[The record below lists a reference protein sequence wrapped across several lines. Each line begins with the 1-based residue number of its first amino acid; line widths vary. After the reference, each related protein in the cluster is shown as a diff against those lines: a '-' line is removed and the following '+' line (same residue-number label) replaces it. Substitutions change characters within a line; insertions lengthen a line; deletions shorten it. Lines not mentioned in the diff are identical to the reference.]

1 MRWHGQAINHDDG
14 ALPGLELPGLRTAGL
29 LRTVRSPEFAGVTF
43 HEVLA
48 KSALSKVPAASQM
61 PFRWTI
67 NPYRGCSH
75 ACTYCVDPS
84 TLVLMADGRQKPIR
98 DVMVGDRIVGTEFD
112 GTYRRYVE
120 TAVQARWGTVKHAY
134 RVTLEDGTEIVASGD
149 HRFLTERGWKY
160 VAPLPKG
167 DGQRPYLTTNNR
179 LQGFGLGMVADA
191 YATPPESPDY
201 RRGYLTGMIRGDG
214 MLFDGTYA
222 RKTGGRTR
230 VTMFRLALADDEALT
245 RSQDYL
251 AASGVATDR
260 RPFAPATEKRRAM
273 HGIFTSKRS
282 TFAAIH
288 EIIEWPATPS
298 REWSTGFLA
307 GIFDAEGSCD
317 GQILRISNSDDRML
331 TMTMSAMDV
340 LGIPH
345 VREPANKI
353 GVAKIRVVGGLS
365 SRRRFFAL
373 TNPAITRKLKIVGAA
388 VKTSVSLR
396 IVSIE
401 SLGGD
406 SEMVDITTGTGD
418 FIANGVISHNC
429 FARPTHE
436 YLDLD
441 AGHDFDSQ
449 VVVKVNADQVL
460 RAELAKP
467 SWTHEAVALGTN
479 TDPYQRAEGRYQL
492 MPGIISALADSGTP
506 FSILTK
512 GTLLRRDLPLL
523 TQAAEKVDVGLGV
536 SLAFADSPAGRELQ
550 QAVEPGT
557 PAPRA
562 RLDLI
567 RAIRAAGLP
576 CGVMVAPVLPWL
588 TDSLAHLERL
598 LDTLVDAGATG
609 VTVLPLH
616 LRPGAREWYLGWL
629 EREHPH
635 LVEGYGRVYARG
647 AYAHKGYRDW
657 LWERVRPLLDE
668 RGLGSTAMHR
678 ARAAGADEGDQHVEG
693 DYPRGAFSGVR
704 ADETG
709 AASVGGDV
717 GSETLF

>member
-1 MRWHGQAINHDDG
+1 MRWQGQAISNDDDG
-14 ALPGLELPGLRTAGL
+14 ALPGLELPALRGAGL

-61 PFRWTI
+61 PFRWTV

-84 TLVLMADGRQKPIR
+84 TLVLMSDGRQKPIR
-98 DVMVGDRIVGTEFD
+98 DVMVGDRIVGTERD
-112 GTYRRYVE
+112 GAYRRYVE
-120 TAVQARWGTVKHAY
+120 TEVLARRNTSKVAH
-134 RVTLEDGTEIVASGD
+134 RVTLEDGTEIVASAD

-160 VAPLPKG
+160 VAPPSRG
-167 DGQRPYLTTNNR
+167 TGQRPYLTTNNR
-179 LQGFGLGMVADA
+179 LQGFGLGMVAAA
-191 YATPPESPDY
+191 YASPPESPDY
-201 RRGYLTGMIRGDG
+201 RQGYLTGMIRGDG
-214 MLFDGTYA
+214 MLFEKTYPS
-222 RKTGGRTR
+222 GRI
-230 VTMFRLALADDEALT
+230 TMFRLALVDGEALT

-251 AASGVATDR
+251 ASAGVATNR
-260 RPFAPATEKRRAM
+260 RPFAAATEKRQAID
-273 HGIFTSKRS
+273 GIFTSKRS
-282 TFAAIH
+282 TVAAIRGM
-288 EIIEWPATPS
+288 IEWPDLPS
-298 REWSTGFLA
+298 RDWHAGFLA

-317 GQILRISNSDDRML
+317 GQILRISNSDERML
-331 TMTMSAMDV
+331 GMTTEAMDV
-340 LGIPH
+340 LRIPY

-353 GVAKIRVVGGLS
+353 GVANIRVFGGLS

-373 TNPAITRKLKIVGAA
+373 TNPAITRKLWIIGAA
-388 VKTSVSLR
+388 VKTSVPLG
-396 IVSIE
+396 IVSVE
-401 SLGGD
+401 NLGAET
-406 SEMVDITTGTGD
+406 EMVDITTGTGD

-460 RAELAKP
+460 RAELAKR
-467 SWTHEAVALGTN
+467 SWSHEAVALGTN
-479 TDPYQRAEGRYQL
+479 TDPYQRAEGRYRL

-512 GTLLRRDLPLL
+512 GTLLRRDLPLI
-523 TQAAEKVDVGLGV
+523 TEAARKVDVGLGV
-536 SLAFADSPAGRELQ
+536 SLAFADTPSGRELQ

-557 PAPRA
+557 PTPKA
-562 RLDLI
+562 RLELI

-598 LDTLVDAGATG
+598 LDNLVEAGATG

-616 LRPGAREWYLGWL
+616 LRPGAREWYLDWL
-629 EREHPH
+629 ARDHPH

-647 AYAHKGYRDW
+647 AYAHRGYRDW
-657 LWERVRPLLDE
+657 LWERVRPLIQE
-668 RGLGSTAMHR
+668 RGLGGAAMHR
-678 ARAAGADEGDQHVEG
+678 VDAAGGEQHAEG
-693 DYPRGAFSGVR
+693 DYPRGAFTGVR
-704 ADETG
+704 SDGAG
-709 AASVGGDV
+709 AASIGADV
-717 GSETLF
+717 GNETLF

>member
-1 MRWHGQAINHDDG
+1 MRWHSQAISNDDG
-14 ALPGLELPGLRTAGL
+14 ALPGLELPALRTTGL

-48 KSALSKVPAASQM
+48 KSALSKVPAVSQM
-61 PFRWTI
+61 PFRWTV

-84 TLVLMADGRQKPIR
+84 TLVLMSDGRQKPIR
-98 DVMVGDRIVGTEFD
+98 DIVVGDRIVGTEFD
-112 GTYRRYVE
+112 GKYRRFVE
-120 TAVQARWGTVKHAY
+120 TAVQARWGTTKHGY
-134 RVTLEDGTEIVASGD
+134 RVTLEDGTEIIASSD
-149 HRFLTERGWKY
+149 HRFLTEQGWAY
-160 VAPLPKG
+160 VAPPATGK
-167 DGQRPYLTTNNR
+167 GQRPYLTPDDR
-179 LQGFGLGMVADA
+179 LQGV
-191 YATPPESPDY
+191 
-201 RRGYLTGMIRGDG
+201 GMIR
-214 MLFDGTYA
+214 
-222 RKTGGRTR
+222 
-230 VTMFRLALADDEALT
+230 DEEPLT
-245 RSQDYL
+245 
-251 AASGVATDR
+251 
-260 RPFAPATEKRRAM
+260 
-273 HGIFTSKRS
+273 
-282 TFAAIH
+282 
-288 EIIEWPATPS
+288 
-298 REWSTGFLA
+298 
-307 GIFDAEGSCD
+307 
-317 GQILRISNSDDRML
+317 
-331 TMTMSAMDV
+331 
-340 LGIPH
+340 
-345 VREPANKI
+345 
-353 GVAKIRVVGGLS
+353 
-365 SRRRFFAL
+365 
-373 TNPAITRKLKIVGAA
+373 IVGTA
-388 VKTSVSLR
+388 VNPSASSR
-396 IVSIE
+396 IVSVE

-449 VVVKVNADQVL
+449 VVVKVNVDQVL

-492 MPGIISALADSGTP
+492 MPGVISALADSGTP

-523 TQAAEKVDVGLGV
+523 TRAAERVDVGLGV
-536 SLAFADSPAGRELQ
+536 SLAFADSTAGKELQ

-557 PAPRA
+557 PTPRA

-567 RAIRAAGLP
+567 RAIRAEGLP

-598 LDTLVDAGATG
+598 LDDLVEAGATG

-629 EREHPH
+629 ERSHPH
-635 LVEGYGRVYARG
+635 LVAGYGRVYARG

-668 RGLGSTAMHR
+668 RGLGGAAMHR
-678 ARAAGADEGDQHVEG
+678 TGGGASDVDQHAEG
-693 DYPRGAFSGVR
+693 DYPRGALGGVR
-704 ADETG
+704 ADGTG
-709 AASVGGDV
+709 AASLVADV
-717 GSETLF
+717 SGETLF

>member
-1 MRWHGQAINHDDG
+1 MRWNGQAINHDDG

-48 KSALSKVPAASQM
+48 KSALSKVPAVSQM

-75 ACTYCVDPS
+75 ACFY
-84 TLVLMADGRQKPIR
+84 
-98 DVMVGDRIVGTEFD
+98 
-112 GTYRRYVE
+112 
-120 TAVQARWGTVKHAY
+120 
-134 RVTLEDGTEIVASGD
+134 
-149 HRFLTERGWKY
+149 
-160 VAPLPKG
+160 
-167 DGQRPYLTTNNR
+167 
-179 LQGFGLGMVADA
+179 
-191 YATPPESPDY
+191 
-201 RRGYLTGMIRGDG
+201 
-214 MLFDGTYA
+214 
-222 RKTGGRTR
+222 
-230 VTMFRLALADDEALT
+230 
-245 RSQDYL
+245 
-251 AASGVATDR
+251 
-260 RPFAPATEKRRAM
+260 
-273 HGIFTSKRS
+273 
-282 TFAAIH
+282 
-288 EIIEWPATPS
+288 
-298 REWSTGFLA
+298 
-307 GIFDAEGSCD
+307 
-317 GQILRISNSDDRML
+317 
-331 TMTMSAMDV
+331 
-340 LGIPH
+340 
-345 VREPANKI
+345 
-353 GVAKIRVVGGLS
+353 
-365 SRRRFFAL
+365 
-373 TNPAITRKLKIVGAA
+373 
-388 VKTSVSLR
+388 
-396 IVSIE
+396 
-401 SLGGD
+401 
-406 SEMVDITTGTGD
+406 
-418 FIANGVISHNC
+418 C
-429 FARPTHE
+429 FARNTHE

-523 TQAAEKVDVGLGV
+523 ERAAEKVDVGLGV
-536 SLAFADSPAGRELQ
+536 SLAFADSPAGKELQ
-550 QAVEPGT
+550 HAVEPGT
-557 PAPRA
+557 PTPRA

-598 LDTLVDAGATG
+598 LDDLADAGATG

-629 EREHPH
+629 ERNHPH

-657 LWERVRPLLDE
+657 LWQRVRPLIEE
-668 RGLGSTAMHR
+668 RGLGRTALHR
-678 ARAAGADEGDQHVEG
+678 TGSAGTTDGDQHDEG
-693 DYPRGAFSGVR
+693 DYPRGALAAVR
-704 ADETG
+704 SDGTEAG
-709 AASVGGDV
+709 SLGGDV

>member
-1 MRWHGQAINHDDG
+1 MRWNGQAITHDDG

-29 LRTVRSPEFAGVTF
+29 LRTVRSPDFAGVTF

-61 PFRWTI
+61 PFRWTV

-84 TLVLMADGRQKPIR
+84 TLVLMADGGQKAIR
-98 DVMVGDRIVGTEFD
+98 DIVVGDRIVGTKRD
-112 GTYRRYVE
+112 GAYRRYVE
-120 TAVQARWGTVKHAY
+120 TEVQAHWGTTKHAY

-160 VAPLPKG
+160 VAPLPSG
-167 DGQRPYLTTNNR
+167 ERQRSYLTTNNQ
-179 LQGFGLGMVADA
+179 LQGFGQGMVAEA
-191 YATPPESPDY
+191 YTSPPES
-201 RRGYLTGMIRGDG
+201 R
-214 MLFDGTYA
+214 
-222 RKTGGRTR
+222 
-230 VTMFRLALADDEALT
+230 
-245 RSQDYL
+245 
-251 AASGVATDR
+251 
-260 RPFAPATEKRRAM
+260 
-273 HGIFTSKRS
+273 
-282 TFAAIH
+282 
-288 EIIEWPATPS
+288 
-298 REWSTGFLA
+298 
-307 GIFDAEGSCD
+307 
-317 GQILRISNSDDRML
+317 
-331 TMTMSAMDV
+331 
-340 LGIPH
+340 
-345 VREPANKI
+345 
-353 GVAKIRVVGGLS
+353 
-365 SRRRFFAL
+365 
-373 TNPAITRKLKIVGAA
+373 LKIIGAA
-388 VKTSVSLR
+388 VKTSLSLR
-396 IVSIE
+396 IVSVE
-401 SLGGD
+401 NLGTD

-467 SWTHEAVALGTN
+467 SWTHEPVALGTN
-479 TDPYQRAEGRYQL
+479 TDPYQRAEGRYKL

-523 TQAAEKVDVGLGV
+523 TRAAEKVDVGLGV
-536 SLAFADSPAGRELQ
+536 SLAFADSPAGKELQ
-550 QAVEPGT
+550 HAVEPGT
-557 PAPRA
+557 PSPRA

-588 TDSLAHLERL
+588 TDYLAHLERL
-598 LDTLVDAGATG
+598 LDALVDAGATG

-629 EREHPH
+629 ERDHPH

-668 RGLGSTAMHR
+668 RGLGGAAMHR
-678 ARAAGADEGDQHVEG
+678 AGADQGDQHAEG
-693 DYPRGAFSGVR
+693 DYPRGAFGGVR
-704 ADETG
+704 ADGTG
-709 AASVGGDV
+709 AASLAGDV

>member
-1 MRWHGQAINHDDG
+1 MRWQGQAISNDDDG
-14 ALPGLELPGLRTAGL
+14 ALPGLELPALRGAGL

-61 PFRWTI
+61 PFRWTV

-98 DVMVGDRIVGTEFD
+98 DLVVGDRIVGTERD
-112 GTYRRYVE
+112 GAYRRFVE
-120 TAVQARWGTVKHAY
+120 TEVLARRGTTKTAY
-134 RVTLEDGTEIVASGD
+134 RVTLEDGTEIVASAD

-167 DGQRPYLTTNNR
+167 EGQRPYLTTNNR

-191 YATPPESPDY
+191 YASPPESVDY
-201 RRGYLTGMIRGDG
+201 RQGYLTGMIRGDG
-214 MLFDGTYA
+214 MLFDKTYPS
-222 RKTGGRTR
+222 GRI
-230 VTMFRLALADDEALT
+230 TMFRLALVDGEALT

-251 AASGVATDR
+251 AEAGVPTNR
-260 RPFAPATEKRRAM
+260 RLFSAATERRQAID
-273 HGIFTSKRS
+273 GIFTSKRA
-282 TFAAIH
+282 TVAAIRGM
-288 EIIEWPATPS
+288 IEWPGMPT
-298 REWSTGFLA
+298 REWHAGFLA

-317 GQILRISNSDDRML
+317 GQILRIANSDERML
-331 TMTMSAMDV
+331 SMTTGAMDV
-340 LGIPH
+340 LRIPY

-353 GVAKIRVVGGLS
+353 GVANIRVIGGLS

-373 TNPAITRKLKIVGAA
+373 TNPAITRKLKIIGAA
-388 VKTSVSLR
+388 VKTSVPLR
-396 IVSIE
+396 IVSVE
-401 SLGGD
+401 NLGTET
-406 SEMVDITTGTGD
+406 EMVDITTGTAD

-460 RAELAKP
+460 RAELAKQ
-467 SWTHEAVALGTN
+467 SWSHEPVALGTN
-479 TDPYQRAEGRYQL
+479 TDPYQRAEGRYKL

-512 GTLLRRDLPLL
+512 GTLLRRDLPLI
-523 TQAAEKVDVGLGV
+523 TEAAQRVDVGLGV
-536 SLAFADSPAGRELQ
+536 SLAFADTPHGKELQ

-557 PAPRA
+557 PTPKA

-598 LDTLVDAGATG
+598 LDNLVDAGATG

-629 EREHPH
+629 ERSHPH

-657 LWERVRPLLDE
+657 LWERVRPLIYE
-668 RGLGSTAMHR
+668 RGLGGAAMHR
-678 ARAAGADEGDQHVEG
+678 VGDDQHAEG
-693 DYPRGAFSGVR
+693 DYPRGAFTGVR
-704 ADETG
+704 ADGAG
-709 AASVGGDV
+709 AASLTADV

>member
-1 MRWHGQAINHDDG
+1 MRWQGQAISNDDG
-14 ALPGLELPGLRTAGL
+14 ALPGLEMPGLRGAGL

-61 PFRWTI
+61 PFRWTV

-84 TLVLMADGRQKPIR
+84 TLVLLADGRQRPIR
-98 DVMVGDRIVGTEFD
+98 DLRVGDRIVGTRRE
-112 GTYRRYVE
+112 GSYRRFVE
-120 TAVQARWGTVKHAY
+120 TEVLARRGTTKAAY
-134 RVTLEDGTEIVASGD
+134 RVTLEDGTEIVASAD

-160 VAPLPKG
+160 VAPRPDG

-179 LQGFGLGMVADA
+179 LQGFGLGMVTDA
-191 YATPPESPDY
+191 YAAPPESADY
-201 RRGYLTGMIRGDG
+201 RQGYLTGMIRGDG
-214 MLFDGTYA
+214 MLFDKTYPS
-222 RKTGGRTR
+222 GRI
-230 VTMFRLALADDEALT
+230 TMFRLALVDDEALI
-245 RSQDYL
+245 RSQGYL
-251 AASGVATDR
+251 ATAGVATNR
-260 RPFAPATEKRRAM
+260 RPLSAAAERRQAID
-273 HGIFTSKRS
+273 GIFTSKQA
-282 TFAAIH
+282 TVTAIRKM
-288 EIIEWPATPS
+288 IEWPS
-298 REWSTGFLA
+298 RPTTEWHAGFLA
-307 GIFDAEGSCD
+307 GIFDAEGTCD
-317 GQILRISNSDDRML
+317 GQILRISNSDERML
-331 TMTMSAMDV
+331 TMTTEAMDV
-340 LGIPH
+340 LRIPY

-353 GVAKIRVVGGLS
+353 GVANIRVIGGLS

-373 TNPAITRKLKIVGAA
+373 TTPAITRKLKIIGAA

-396 IVSIE
+396 IVSVE
-401 SLGGD
+401 SLGAE

-460 RAELAKP
+460 RAELAKR
-467 SWTHEAVALGTN
+467 SWSHEAVALGTN
-479 TDPYQRAEGRYQL
+479 TDPYQRAEGRYRL

-523 TQAAEKVDVGLGV
+523 VEAAQKVDIGLGV
-536 SLAFADSPAGRELQ
+536 SLAFADTPSGKELQ

-557 PAPRA
+557 PTPRA

-567 RAIRAAGLP
+567 RAIRATGLP

-588 TDSLAHLERL
+588 TDSLAPLERL
-598 LDTLVDAGATG
+598 LDNLVEAGATG

-629 EREHPH
+629 GRDHPH

-647 AYAHKGYRDW
+647 AYAHQGYRDW
-657 LWERVRPLLDE
+657 LWERVRPLIRE
-668 RGLGSTAMHR
+668 RGLGGAAMHR
-678 ARAAGADEGDQHVEG
+678 TRALSGAATDDQHAEG
-693 DYPRGAFSGVR
+693 DYPRGAFTGVR
-704 ADETG
+704 SDGAG
-709 AASVGGDV
+709 AASIGADV
-717 GSETLF
+717 GNETLF

>member
-1 MRWHGQAINHDDG
+1 MRWNGQAINHDDG
-14 ALPGLELPGLRTAGL
+14 ALPGLELPGLRAAGL

-98 DVMVGDRIVGTEFD
+98 DIVVGDRIVGTEFD
-112 GTYRRYVE
+112 GKYRRFVE
-120 TAVQARWGTVKHAY
+120 TAVQARWGTTKRAY

-149 HRFLTERGWKY
+149 HRFLTERGWKH
-160 VAPLPKG
+160 VAPLAKG
-167 DGQRPYLTTNNR
+167 DGQRPFLTTNNR

-191 YATPPESPDY
+191 YTPPPESAEY

-222 RKTGGRTR
+222 RKTGGTTR
-230 VTMFRLALADDEALT
+230 VTMFRLALADEEALT
-245 RSQDYL
+245 RSQSYL
-251 AASGVATDR
+251 AAAGVATNR

-273 HGIFTSKRS
+273 DGIFTSKRS

-288 EIIEWPATPS
+288 EIIEWPAMPS
-298 REWSTGFLA
+298 REWYVGFLA
-307 GIFDAEGSCD
+307 GIFDAEGGCN

-331 TMTMSAMDV
+331 TTTMKAMDV

-353 GVAKIRVVGGLS
+353 GVANIRVVGGLS

-373 TNPAITRKLKIVGAA
+373 TNPAITRKLKIIGAA

-401 SLGGD
+401 SLGAD
-406 SEMVDITTGTGD
+406 SAMVDITTGTGD

-441 AGHDFDSQ
+441 SGHDFDSQ

-467 SWTHEAVALGTN
+467 SWTHEPVALGTN
-479 TDPYQRAEGRYQL
+479 TDPYQRAEGRYKL

-523 TQAAEKVDVGLGV
+523 VQAAERVDVGLGV
-536 SLAFADSPAGRELQ
+536 SLAFADEELQ
-550 QAVEPGT
+550 QSVEPGT
-557 PAPRA
+557 PSPRA

-598 LDTLVDAGATG
+598 LDNLADAGATG

-629 EREHPH
+629 ERSHPH

-668 RGLGSTAMHR
+668 RGLGGAAMHR
-678 ARAAGADEGDQHVEG
+678 VDGGDRDEGNGASHAEG
-693 DYPRGAFSGVR
+693 DYPRGAFTGVR
-704 ADETG
+704 ADGTG
-709 AASVGGDV
+709 AASFAGDV

>member
-1 MRWHGQAINHDDG
+1 MRWNGQAINHDDG

-29 LRTVRSPEFAGVTF
+29 LRTVRPPEFAGVTF

-98 DVMVGDRIVGTEFD
+98 DVMVGDLIVGTEPD
-112 GTYRRYVE
+112 GTYRRFVE
-120 TAVQARWGTVKHAY
+120 TEVQAHWGTTKHAH

-149 HRFLTERGWKY
+149 HRFLTERGWRY
-160 VAPLPKG
+160 VAPAATG
-167 DGQRPYLTTNNR
+167 GRRPYLTTGDQ
-179 LQGFGLGMVADA
+179 LQGPGQ
-191 YATPPESPDY
+191 
-201 RRGYLTGMIRGDG
+201 
-214 MLFDGTYA
+214 
-222 RKTGGRTR
+222 
-230 VTMFRLALADDEALT
+230 EALT
-245 RSQDYL
+245 
-251 AASGVATDR
+251 T
-260 RPFAPATEKRRAM
+260 
-273 HGIFTSKRS
+273 
-282 TFAAIH
+282 
-288 EIIEWPATPS
+288 
-298 REWSTGFLA
+298 
-307 GIFDAEGSCD
+307 
-317 GQILRISNSDDRML
+317 
-331 TMTMSAMDV
+331 
-340 LGIPH
+340 
-345 VREPANKI
+345 
-353 GVAKIRVVGGLS
+353 
-365 SRRRFFAL
+365 
-373 TNPAITRKLKIVGAA
+373 PAIAQGLTIIGTA
-388 VKTSVSLR
+388 VTTSVSLR
-396 IVSIE
+396 IVSVE
-401 SLGGD
+401 SLRTD
-406 SEMVDITTGTGD
+406 SGMVDITTGTGD

-460 RAELAKP
+460 RAELTKP
-467 SWTHEAVALGTN
+467 SWTHEPVALGTN

-523 TQAAEKVDVGLGV
+523 VQAAERVDVGLGV
-536 SLAFADSPAGRELQ
+536 SLAFADSAAGRELQ

-557 PAPRA
+557 PTPRA

-567 RAIRAAGLP
+567 RAIRSAGLP

-598 LDTLVDAGATG
+598 LDGLAEAGATG

-629 EREHPH
+629 GRDHPH

-657 LWERVRPLLDE
+657 LWERVRPLIDE
-668 RGLGSTAMHR
+668 RGLGGTAMHR
-678 ARAAGADEGDQHVEG
+678 SRAAGTQEDDQHAEG
-693 DYPRGAFSGVR
+693 DYPRGAFTGVR
-704 ADETG
+704 ADGTG
-709 AASVGGDV
+709 AASLAADV

>member
-1 MRWHGQAINHDDG
+1 MFESGMRWHGQAINHDDG
-14 ALPGLELPGLRTAGL
+14 ALPGLELPELRTAGL

-61 PFRWTI
+61 PFRWTV

-84 TLVLMADGRQKPIR
+84 TLVLMADGRQKAIR
-98 DVMVGDRIVGTEFD
+98 DIVVGDRIVGTERD
-112 GTYRRYVE
+112 GTYRRFVE
-120 TAVQARWGTVKHAY
+120 TEVLARWGTVKHAY

-179 LQGFGLGMVADA
+179 LQGFGLAK
-191 YATPPESPDY
+191 
-201 RRGYLTGMIRGDG
+201 L
-214 MLFDGTYA
+214 
-222 RKTGGRTR
+222 
-230 VTMFRLALADDEALT
+230 
-245 RSQDYL
+245 
-251 AASGVATDR
+251 
-260 RPFAPATEKRRAM
+260 
-273 HGIFTSKRS
+273 
-282 TFAAIH
+282 
-288 EIIEWPATPS
+288 
-298 REWSTGFLA
+298 
-307 GIFDAEGSCD
+307 
-317 GQILRISNSDDRML
+317 SD
-331 TMTMSAMDV
+331 
-340 LGIPH
+340 
-345 VREPANKI
+345 
-353 GVAKIRVVGGLS
+353 
-365 SRRRFFAL
+365 
-373 TNPAITRKLKIVGAA
+373 AITRKLKIVGAA

-479 TDPYQRAEGRYQL
+479 TDPYQRAEGRYKL

-523 TQAAEKVDVGLGV
+523 ARAAERVDVGLGV

-557 PAPRA
+557 PLPRA

-576 CGVMVAPVLPWL
+576 CGVMVAPILPWL

-598 LDTLVDAGATG
+598 LDDLVGAGATG

-629 EREHPH
+629 ERTHPH

-647 AYAHKGYRDW
+647 SYAHKGYRDW
-657 LWERVRPLLDE
+657 LWARVRPLIDE
-668 RGLGSTAMHR
+668 RGLGGAAMHR
-678 ARAAGADEGDQHVEG
+678 ARAAGTDDGDQHVEG

-704 ADETG
+704 ADGTG
-709 AASVGGDV
+709 AVSLVADV

>member
-48 KSALSKVPAASQM
+48 KSALSKVPAVSQM

-98 DVMVGDRIVGTEFD
+98 DVVAGDRIVGTERD
-112 GTYRRYVE
+112 GSYRRFVE
-120 TAVQARWGTVKHAY
+120 TEVQARWGTTKHAY

-160 VAPLPKG
+160 VAPPAKG
-167 DGQRPYLTTNNR
+167 KGQRPYLTTNNR
-179 LQGFGLGMVADA
+179 LQGFGLGMIADA
-191 YATPPESPDY
+191 YASPPESAEY
-201 RRGYLTGMIRGDG
+201 RTGYLTGMIRGDG
-214 MLFDGTYA
+214 MLFDKAYA
-222 RKTGGRTR
+222 SGRI
-230 VTMFRLALADDEALT
+230 TMFRLALVDDEALV

-251 AASGVATDR
+251 AAAGVATNR
-260 RPFAPATEKRRAM
+260 RPFSAATDKRQAM
-273 HGIFTSKRS
+273 DGIFTSRRS
-282 TFAAIH
+282 TVAAIRR
-288 EIIEWPATPS
+288 IIEWPTAPS
-298 REWSTGFLA
+298 REWSIGFLA
-307 GIFDAEGSCD
+307 GIFDAEGGCD

-331 TMTMSAMDV
+331 TMTAKAMGV
-340 LGIPH
+340 IGIPY

-353 GVAKIRVVGGLS
+353 GVATIRVIGGLS

-373 TNPAITRKLKIVGAA
+373 TNPAITRKLKIIGAA

-396 IVSIE
+396 IVSVE
-401 SLGGD
+401 DLGGE

-523 TQAAEKVDVGLGV
+523 VKAAERVDVGLGV
-536 SLAFADSPAGRELQ
+536 SLAFADSPAGRDLQ
-550 QAVEPGT
+550 QTVEPGT
-557 PAPRA
+557 PLPRA

-598 LDTLVDAGATG
+598 LDDLVDAGATG

-629 EREHPH
+629 ERTYPH
-635 LVEGYGRVYARG
+635 LLEGYGRVYARG

-657 LWERVRPLLDE
+657 LWERVRPLIEE
-668 RGLGSTAMHR
+668 RGLGGSAMHR
-678 ARAAGADEGDQHVEG
+678 ARARGAAESDQHAEG

-704 ADETG
+704 ADGEG
-709 AASVGGDV
+709 AASLVADV